1 MKSFFHSP
9 IFLGAVIC
17 GVLAAVIYGM
27 TLVGSPGEQRALQ
40 FDQRRT
46 SDLQQISSAVQIY
59 WEQQKKLPQGF
70 DDLRQQQF
78 VYIES
83 VQDPE
88 TQIPYE
94 YRVLGEK
101 TYELCAV
108 FATDS
113 SQYEAKTKASTPFS
127 AEQWNHVQG
136 RTCFI
141 REAQS
146 VSPAIR

>member
-1 MKSFFHSP
+1 MRPFFHSS
-9 IFLGAVIC
+9 IFLGVVIC

-40 FDQRRT
+40 FDQRRI
-46 SDLQQISSAVQIY
+46 SDLQQISSAVQVY

-70 DDLRQQQF
+70 DDLKQQQF
-78 VYIES
+78 TYIES

-88 TQIPYE
+88 TQVPYE
-94 YRVLGEK
+94 YRIMGEK

-113 SQYEAKTKASTPFS
+113 SQVETKTRTPTPFS
-127 AEQWNHVQG
+127 AEQWNHGIGRACFAREVQP
-136 RTCFI
+136 
-141 REAQS
+141 
-146 VSPAIR
+146 VSSSTR